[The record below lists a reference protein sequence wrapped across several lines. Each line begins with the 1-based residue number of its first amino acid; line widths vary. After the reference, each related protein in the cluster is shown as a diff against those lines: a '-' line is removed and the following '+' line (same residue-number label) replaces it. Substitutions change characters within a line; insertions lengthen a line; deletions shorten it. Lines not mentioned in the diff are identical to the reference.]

1 MAIETIEFDLSLKSP
16 DTGEYL
22 TARTYTVDGV
32 NTVDGLP
39 RQLSIGQLV
48 MALCLQRAAA
58 LEEQIIATMEEMN
71 NTSIQLELMTEIE
84 TAVLA
89 GNVSMSTTPPSPS
102 VTYNGTTYNYFNFLT
117 QVAGMAESD
126 VPTGTANAS
135 SSAFIT
141 ALEANMDEKN
151 SFSQR
156 KMIDLQSQTSKR
168 DQAYDMVSN
177 ILKSLNTVLV
187 GIANNT

>member
-58 LEEQIIATMEEMN
+58 LEEQIVATMEEMN
-71 NTSIQLELMTEIE
+71 NTSLQLEIMTQIE
-84 TAVLA
+84 TEVLA
-89 GNVSMSTTPPSPS
+89 GNVLMSNTPPS
-102 VTYNGTTYNYFNFLT
+102 VTYNGTTYSYYNFLKD
-117 QVAGMAESD
+117 VAGMDASD
-126 VPTGTANAS
+126 VPSGTANS
-135 SSAFIT
+135 SSTAFIT
-141 ALEANMDEKN
+141 ALEASMDEKN
-151 SFSQR
+151 SLSQR